1 MPKDPEVEAWFA
13 DADHPLLDVMQDV
26 RRAILA
32 TDRRITESMKWK
44 SPTFSFEGNIAS
56 INPKAKAHVS
66 LMFHQGAK
74 IPGTHPEL
82 EGGGSTARYMRF
94 EDRADVKRKREAL
107 QRAVAAWVAMKERG

>member
-1 MPKDPEVEAWFA
+1 VPKDPEVEAWFA
-13 DADHPLLDVMQDV
+13 DTDHPLSDVMLDV

-66 LMFHQGAK
+66 LMFHQGAT
-74 IPGTHPEL
+74 IPGEHPAL
-82 EGGGSTARYMRF
+82 EGGGSTARYLRF

-107 QRAVAAWVAMKERG
+107 QQAVAAWVTMKERG